1 MDGYDFAKP
10 KRHETKGGLGGPGA
24 SGQRYEKHLKSHAAA
39 LHCSLLAGA
48 ISQVLIYPFEIVK
61 TRIVVARKDEVST
74 SRCMHGI
81 RAYGGSAQLS
91 VTKADGYA
99 I

>member
-1 MDGYDFAKP
+1 MKERFVS
-10 KRHETKGGLGGPGA
+10 GA
-24 SGQRYEKHLKSHAAA
+24 CAGAYSLSPSLTCFTKHLKSHAAA

-74 SRCMHGI
+74 SRCTHAI